1 VDVADSSVDGLS
13 DVEGAELGGTEVGGA
28 IEMSVG
34 AGVVDVS
41 FPPQAARGRT
51 RATRPATRPA
61 ASPAARRVELDGTEG
76 TDTEAPGS

>member
-41 FPPQAARGRT
+41 FPPQAARGKT
-51 RATRPATRPA
+51 RATRPA
-61 ASPAARRVELDGTEG
+61 ASPAARRVDLDGTEG